1 MEVKKAKKV
10 IARPVQ
16 VNSNQ
21 QPSVN
26 AGVRTAVAVTRPTF
40 IGIKDV
46 QRLYLP
52 MLSLKKIRK
61 IATLHVHTIKVG
73 NKFLVSKDQLE
84 KLLSNP
90 EIKIL

>member
-21 QPSVN
+21 TSS
-26 AGVRTAVAVTRPTF
+26 ATTTVRTAVAVTRPTF

-46 QRLYLP
+46 QRLYFP

-61 IATLHVHTIKVG
+61 IVTLHVHTIKVC